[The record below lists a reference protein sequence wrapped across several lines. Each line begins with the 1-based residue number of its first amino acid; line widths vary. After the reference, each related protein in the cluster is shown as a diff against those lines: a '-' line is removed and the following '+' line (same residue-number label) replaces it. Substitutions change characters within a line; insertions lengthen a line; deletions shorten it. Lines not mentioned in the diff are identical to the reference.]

1 MGAILDDGTEP
12 RMQPGRISEAH
23 PEVLD
28 AWLAGVTTADGG
40 EPGAVKEE
48 LGL

>member
-12 RMQPGRISEAH
+12 EDAARDYLKAH

-40 EPGAVKEE
+40 TAWLP
-48 LGL
+48 